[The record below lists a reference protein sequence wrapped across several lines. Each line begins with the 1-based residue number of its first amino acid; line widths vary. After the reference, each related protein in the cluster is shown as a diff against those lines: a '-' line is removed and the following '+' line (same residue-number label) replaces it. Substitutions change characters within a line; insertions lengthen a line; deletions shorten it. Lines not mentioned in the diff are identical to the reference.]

1 MRKATVLIVDDGKA
15 MVDMLSRYLGL
26 HGFRVQTATSG
37 EAALKHFEAGGC
49 DAVLTD
55 LRMPG
60 FDGMDVLEEMRKID
74 PQVPVI
80 IMTAFGNIA
89 SAVEAI
95 QRGAY
100 HYITKPFEM
109 TAVRALLQRAL
120 RERLMREEN
129 AQLRAAIEER
139 FSSHGLVGQSAL
151 MRELRE
157 TIRRAASAPS
167 PVLIQGEIGS
177 GKETVARA
185 IHLESDRRDGPFV
198 VVNGA
203 ALSSTLLD
211 SELFGHV
218 AGAFPGAK
226 RGHRGLLGEADGGTV
241 FLDEVGDMPPEV
253 QVKLVRVIQHGEFR
267 PVGSETPLRV
277 SVRFIAA
284 SRQDLFG
291 LVHDGKI
298 REDLYYRLDVVPIRI
313 PALRERQEDI
323 ALLARYFLA
332 RNAEASGRIL
342 PVITPDA
349 LRVLESHSWPGNVRE
364 LKNLIERLMVM
375 ISGDTLDASA
385 IRPEL
390 NPIYPGDPIQS
401 LASAHLPLE
410 TLESRYIAAV
420 LRHTGG
426 NKPKAAAILKID
438 LSTLYRRER
447 QRS

>member
-1 MRKATVLIVDDGKA
+1 MRKATVLVVDDGKA
-15 MVDMLSRYLGL
+15 MVDTLSRYLGD

-37 EAALKHFEAGGC
+37 EAALKQFEAGGC
-49 DAVLTD
+49 DVVLTD

-60 FDGMDVLEEMRKID
+60 FDGMDVLEEIRKVD
-74 PQVPVI
+74 PQVPVV

-89 SAVEAI
+89 SAVEAM

-109 TAVRALLQRAL
+109 TAVRALLQRAV
-120 RERLMREEN
+120 RDRLMREEN
-129 AQLRAAIEER
+129 AHLRAAIEER
-139 FSSHGLVGQSAL
+139 FASRGLVGQSAV

-157 TIRRAASAPS
+157 TITRAANAPS
-167 PVLIQGEIGS
+167 AVLIMGEIGT

-185 IHLESDRRDGPFV
+185 IHLDSDRRDAPFV

-203 ALSSTLLD
+203 ALSNAMLD

-226 RGHRGLLGEADGGTV
+226 NAHRGLLGEADGGTV
-241 FLDEVGDMPPEV
+241 FLDEVGDMPPAV
-253 QVKLVRVIQHGEFR
+253 QVKLVRVLQHGEFR
-267 PVGSETPLRV
+267 PVGSETSRRV
-277 SVRFIAA
+277 NVRFIAA

-291 LVHDGKI
+291 LVHDGKF
-298 REDLYYRLDVVPIRI
+298 REDLYYRLDVIPIRI

-323 ALLARYFLA
+323 ALLANYFLA
-332 RNAEASGRIL
+332 RNAENSGRAL
-342 PVITPDA
+342 PTITPEA
-349 LRVLESHSWPGNVRE
+349 LRVLESHTWPGNVRE
-364 LKNLIERLMVM
+364 LRNLIERLMVM
-375 ISGDTLDASA
+375 TSGNTIDANA

-390 NPIYPGDPIQS
+390 KPVYPGDPVLS
-401 LASAHLPLE
+401 LASAELPLE
-410 TLESRYIAAV
+410 TLERRYIAAV